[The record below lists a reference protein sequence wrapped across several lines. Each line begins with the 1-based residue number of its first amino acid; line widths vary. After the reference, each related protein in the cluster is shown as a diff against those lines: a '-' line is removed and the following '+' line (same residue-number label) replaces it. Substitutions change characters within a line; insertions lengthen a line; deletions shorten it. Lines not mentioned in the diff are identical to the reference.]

1 MTSFI
6 DALLTERA
14 GYINRN
20 KPERVKAVDAQLRE
34 LGYDHKYLTSDVE
47 TASIE
52 PSVERATRA
61 KATRR
66 KTD

>member
-1 MTSFI
+1 MSNHI
-6 DALLTERA
+6 DSLLTERA
-14 GYINRN
+14 GYVNR
-20 KPERVKAVDAQLRE
+20 KLPERVKAVDAQLRE

>member
-1 MTSFI
+1 MSNHI

-47 TASIE
+47 TASIK